1 MRLSSA
7 AIAMFAAFALGS
19 APAAAA
25 GLSGIGKAIFGSTF
39 TFNKAN
45 IPTVPVEAINV
56 GGLKVVLQN
65 TRLSEVKKAFGGTP
79 MQSGDGSGRADWLCY
94 TTDGSKGP
102 QANVWFISNALGG
115 HDFVMMV
122 AVELA
127 NKATP
132 GCEPAPAKL
141 TLPVLPIPGL
151 GASTADLKAKFG
163 SATSK
168 GGAISYRADEP
179 GRDALGTSINV
190 QYIGYLVS
198 GGKVAGFGVGEGSA
212 QVPK

>member
-7 AIAMFAAFALGS
+7 AIALFATFALGS
-19 APAAAA
+19 SPAAAA
-25 GLSGIGKAIFGSTF
+25 GLTGIGKAIFGNTF

-45 IPTVPVEAINV
+45 IPSVPVEAITV

-65 TRLSEVKKAFGGTP
+65 TRLSEVKKAFGGTA

-94 TTDGSKGP
+94 STDGSDGQK
-102 QANVWFISNALGG
+102 ANIWFISNALGG

-122 AVELA
+122 ALEVA
-127 NKATP
+127 GKASP
-132 GCEPAPAKL
+132 SCEPAPAKL
-141 TLPVLPIPGL
+141 TLPTLPVPGL

-163 SATSK
+163 SATAK

-190 QYIGYLVS
+190 QYLGYLVS
-198 GGKVAGFGVGEGSA
+198 GGKVTGFGVGEGSA